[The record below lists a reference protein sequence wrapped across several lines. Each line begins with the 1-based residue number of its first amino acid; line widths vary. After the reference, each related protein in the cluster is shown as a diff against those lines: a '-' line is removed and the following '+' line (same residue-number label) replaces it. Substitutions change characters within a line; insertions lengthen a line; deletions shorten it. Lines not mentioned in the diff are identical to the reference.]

1 MFTVSQGIYQI
12 VVLVRGK
19 LDSGHRVTLGALT
32 VLDVHGKSVDISDC
46 SISKRETGLWSKSDT
61 GTFDCP

>member
-1 MFTVSQGIYQI
+1 MFTVSRGIYQI

-32 VLDVHGKSVDISDC
+32 VLDVHGKSGDISDC
-46 SISKRETGLWSKSDT
+46 SISKRETGLWS
-61 GTFDCP
+61 